1 MAKEVKEMSIES
13 VKKEI
18 VDKLKDNFDILQYL
32 SNHTYTAYNSDTV
45 SSAISSIFNY
55 GTEAG
60 GNYISVEADEHEFSV
75 CNPNDHKRYKVII
88 KMGLEEEKYLDE
100 LASVV
105 KKVITELYPDR
116 KNYSNVSVFG
126 KPLCSSSSIVTHS
139 LNRIITFEIEADT
152 YMK

>member
-45 SSAISSIFNY
+45 SSAINSIFNY
-55 GTEAG
+55 RTEAG

-88 KMGLEEEKYLDE
+88 KMGLEKEKYLDE

-126 KPLCSSSSIVTHS
+126 KPLCSSSSIVTHT
-139 LNRIITFEIEADT
+139 LNRMITFDIEANT
-152 YMK
+152 CMK